1 MSGTLGYDPM
11 AVEQLRRET
20 IWALKALLGLG
31 ESDAAAAPADRAL
44 TTMRNV
50 LEAHWLP
57 AIAAIQHHDPLS
69 GGMITR
75 SFPILHL
82 SEQYN
87 DHRGDLVDHTTHRST
102 EYQRLSIVELFGQLE
117 LMRNSLPHDDDLRP
131 DLGNP
136 FWIEFEALARELA
149 DRVAAQPEL
158 ADALVARVR
167 SNPLLAIA
175 VGFAR
180 FPPPAVQA
188 MAIELLSAASHVDDV
203 ESRYDALAAETLLRT
218 LLPHPALVLGVVIDL
233 PALRELIQWPS
244 IDPDL
249 AAEFVRTGMLHPVD
263 DPSRVDDGLTV
274 LEHFVTLANQR
285 LFERGFPQPFPE
297 VIASGVA
304 VYLPEYIASL
314 EAGDNVHLA
323 TPEGVT
329 AEEFHDL
336 LGALLYDPIAAD
348 VLLGAVRSMAIL
360 SLLPNSPFDISD
372 VGDFG
377 MALTYGAENERLEA
391 ELRAATSRALVQH
404 LTVAVGF
411 AAGSVA
417 AARGLSS
424 TTRALIGRIVNHGG
438 AAAEGAV
445 RADDTGIGDPSATI
459 EALVELTVCET
470 FLADPDH
477 HRDSSEP
484 IDQHTLHE
492 AHTAL
497 AQVGELVAT
506 GASPAVVENRLSE
519 LQAMIKT
526 MGGEKFLEVLDTGSI
541 HDLDRH
547 DSNPDT

>member
-1 MSGTLGYDPM
+1 M
-11 AVEQLRRET
+11 AVAQLRRET
-20 IWALKALLGLG
+20 IWAVEALLGLSD
-31 ESDAAAAPADRAL
+31 SDAAADPASSAI

-50 LEAHWLP
+50 LDAHWLP
-57 AIAAIQHHDPLS
+57 TIAAIQHHDPLS

-75 SFPILHL
+75 SFPILHVGYL
-82 SEQYN
+82 VN
-87 DHRGDLVDHTTHRST
+87 DTIHESAERL
-102 EYQRLSIVELFGQLE
+102 QRLSTVQLLGQLE
-117 LMRNSLPHDDDLRP
+117 LMSKSLPHDEDLRP
-131 DLGNP
+131 DLDDP
-136 FWIEFEALARELA
+136 FWIEFEALARELSA
-149 DRVAAQPEL
+149 RVAAQPEL
-158 ADALVARVR
+158 ADALVTGVR
-167 SNPLLAIA
+167 ANPLLAIA
-175 VGFAR
+175 VDFAP
-180 FPPPAVQA
+180 FPPPVVQA
-188 MAIELLSAASHVDDV
+188 MTVELLQATSHIDDL
-203 ESRYDALAAETLLRT
+203 ESRYDALAAETLLRN
-218 LLPHPALVLGVVIDL
+218 LMPYPDLVLGVVIDL
-233 PALRELIQWPS
+233 PALRELIQWPL

-249 AAEFVRTGMLHPVD
+249 AADFVRIGMLHPLD
-263 DPSRVDDGLTV
+263 DPDRIDDGLTA

-285 LFERGFPQPFPE
+285 LFEQGFPLPFPE

-336 LGALLYDPIAAD
+336 LGALLYDPTAAD

-360 SLLPNSPFDISD
+360 SQLPDSPFDLSD

-424 TTRALIGRIVNHGG
+424 TTRAIVGRIVNGAGG
-438 AAAEGAV
+438 VADRSV
-445 RADDTGIGDPSATI
+445 RADDNGIADPSATI

-470 FLADPDH
+470 FLADPGH
-477 HRDSSEP
+477 HRNSSAPLDE
-484 IDQHTLHE
+484 HTLSE
-492 AHTAL
+492 AHA
-497 AQVGELVAT
+497 AVAEIGELVAT
-506 GASPAVVENRLSE
+506 GASPAVVENHLSE
-519 LQAMIKT
+519 LQQMIKT
-526 MGGEKFLEVLDTGSI
+526 MGGEEFLEVLDTGSI

-547 DSNPDT
+547 EANPDT